1 MSLLVDGS
9 WRGTKFVAVE
19 AERYLRRHEESDSD
33 ISSSVF
39 WFSDRKANRR
49 KSECTGFELS

>member
-19 AERYLRRHEESDSD
+19 VERYLRRHEESDSD
-33 ISSSVF
+33 ISSPVL
-39 WFSDRKANRR
+39 SDREANRR
-49 KSECTGFELS
+49 KSECAGFELR